1 MKQSSLFLSNWME
14 NNTFV
19 KQSKVAELNLELF
32 IARRL
37 LKGDGTR
44 AVSVPIVRIALVGI
58 ALGVCVMLLS
68 IFIIM
73 GFKKEITDKLSGFD
87 AHLNI
92 VAYENNNSFNGNE
105 IRVSDTLLDGI
116 RDIEDVKSVYVYV
129 TKPVILKSKDEIHG
143 AVLKGVDSL
152 YSADFFKKH
161 LTEGAYPD
169 YRTSEVSNDILL
181 SSSVASLL
189 NVKTGGKLT
198 AHFVQEPPRVR
209 VFTVAGI
216 YDTGFKEYDDIMVL
230 CDMRHLQR
238 LNGWENN
245 QVSGIAV
252 ELQDMEKTE
261 QAKEK
266 VDVLLP
272 WDEDNNFYK
281 LTTLRETAPQVFD
294 WLSLLNTNV
303 WVILVLIVT
312 VAVFNMV
319 SGLLILILDKTSLI
333 GILKALGCRDVNLR
347 KLFLYISLGLTGRGM
362 LVGNMLALLLGG
374 IQYYFNVITLD
385 PVAYYMDTV
394 PVYFDLFY
402 LILLNVGVIIVSVL
416 MLLIPTMLIS
426 RIKPIKAIRFE

>member
-1 MKQSSLFLSNWME
+1 M
-14 NNTFV
+14 
-19 KQSKVAELNLELF
+19 NLELF

-92 VAYENNNSFNGNE
+92 VAYENNSSFTGND
-105 IRVSDTLLDGI
+105 IRTSDSLLNGI
-116 RDIEDVKSVYVYV
+116 RDLKEVRCVYPYV

-143 AVLKGVDSL
+143 VILKGVDSS

-161 LTEGAYPD
+161 LIGGRYPD
-169 YRTSEVSNDILL
+169 YGTAEVSNDILI

-189 NVKTGGKLT
+189 NVGTGGKLT

-209 VFTVAGI
+209 VFTVAGV
-216 YDTGFKEYDDIMVL
+216 YDTGFKEYDDMLVL

-238 LNGWENN
+238 LNNWDIN

-252 ELQDMEKTE
+252 ELKDMEKTE
-261 QAKEK
+261 LAKEEI
-266 VDVLLP
+266 DGLLP

-319 SGLLILILDKTSLI
+319 SGLLILILDKTTLI

-362 LVGNMLALLLGG
+362 LVGNLLAFLLGAL
-374 IQYYFNVITLD
+374 QYHFKIIKLD

-394 PVYFDLFY
+394 PVYFDFY
-402 LILLNVGVIIVSVL
+402 YLVLLNAGVIIVSVL
-416 MLLIPTMLIS
+416 MLLVPTMLIS